1 MDYLDRL
8 DEEKIIY
15 GEYPSRKHI
24 ENYEE
29 NFEEEN

>member
-15 GEYPSRKHI
+15 GEYPVEKDI

-29 NFEEEN
+29 EN

>member
-15 GEYPSRKHI
+15 GEYPGKKEI
-24 ENYEE
+24 ENYKEE
-29 NFEEEN
+29 N

>member
-8 DEEKIIY
+8 DEEKLIY
-15 GEYPSRKHI
+15 GEYPGEKEV

-29 NFEEEN
+29 EN